1 MPNNET
7 ARRVSHTVELIKSVL
22 LGLLVF
28 SMISLVVV
36 YIGGTSVYE
45 TVSAKNNPTKRFDK
59 LWSIEGGAAAVGL
72 DEGRLLPEFI
82 GYRQAGGTP
91 TCSVGSGDAAA
102 ELYEL
107 ITPCLLELFGNSSV
121 CRPLA
126 QNDGADRI
134 ADAVAGDEF
143 IYLRYHVPVLYQ
155 LIYAYAS
162 DKLTIAESEVAPGE
176 SGSISAYISELVIV
190 PDKEYTAAA
199 HRYIAYASDG
209 EGGYFEFRPA
219 EHVVTSS
226 FYLSK
231 LAESGANID
240 TRPFRFAEDERLP
253 VTQPIIDAPISYAII
268 EAAPADPT
276 ARTVLTPLLRLFGYN
291 PDKLSSYVDD
301 TGARVF
307 VDSSSRL
314 RISGDTVSFLTSDAA
329 SGTARGIG
337 IDSMLGY
344 SSEDTL
350 NLFDKLTAVDNLIRS
365 LGEISPSLIGGE
377 ASLCL
382 GSVYSSDTL
391 LVIEYFLTY
400 DNIRVAGDTVLRAV
414 LTQDTICQV
423 ELRPVN
429 ITAGGETAYCLDQNY
444 TLRKLT
450 DLGRLPAGKKA
461 GGMRLVYDG
470 ADAAWSVV
478 VD

>member
-1 MPNNET
+1 MPNKET
-7 ARRVSHTVELIKSVL
+7 VRRAGHIMELIKSVL

-72 DEGRLLPEFI
+72 DAGRLLPEFI

-91 TCSVGSGDAAA
+91 TCSIGSGDAAA

-107 ITPCLLELFGNSSV
+107 ITPCLLELFGSSSV

-126 QNDGADRI
+126 QNDGENRI
-134 ADAVAGDEF
+134 AAAVRGDEF

-176 SGSISAYISELVIV
+176 SGSISAYISELVII

-240 TRPFRFAEDERLP
+240 THTFRFAEDAQFP
-253 VTQPIIDAPISYAII
+253 ATQPIIDAPLSYTVI
-268 EAAPADPT
+268 ETAPV
-276 ARTVLTPLLRLFGYN
+276 VLTDDSILSPLLRLFGYN

-307 VDSSSRL
+307 VDSGSRL
-314 RISGDTVSFLTSDAA
+314 RIGGDTVSFLTSDAA

-382 GSVYSSDTL
+382 GSVYSTDTL
-391 LVIEYFLTY
+391 LVIEYFPTY
-400 DNIRVAGDTVLRAV
+400 DNIRIAGDIVLRAV

-423 ELRPVN
+423 ELRSVN
-429 ITAGGETAYCLDQNY
+429 ITAGSENAYCLDQNY
-444 TLRKLT
+444 TLRKLI
-450 DLGRLPAGKKA
+450 DLGKLPPAQKI
-461 GGMRLVYDG
+461 GGMQLRYDG
-470 ADAAWSVV
+470 ADAAWSVILN
-478 VD
+478 

>member
-1 MPNNET
+1 MHRKET
-7 ARRVSHTVELIKSVL
+7 ARRVSHAVELVKSVL
-22 LGLLVF
+22 LGLLVL

-45 TVSAKNNPTKRFDK
+45 SVSAKNNQAKRFDK
-59 LWSIEGGAAAVGL
+59 LWSVEGGAAAVGL
-72 DEGRLLPEFI
+72 DAGRLLPEFI
-82 GYRQAGGTP
+82 GYRQAGSTP
-91 TCSVGSGDAAA
+91 TCSVGNGDTSA

-107 ITPCLLELFGNSSV
+107 ITPCLLELFGSSSV
-121 CRPLA
+121 CRPLDEA
-126 QNDGADRI
+126 DGESRI
-134 ADAVAGDEF
+134 AAAVQSDEF

-199 HRYIAYASDG
+199 HRYIAYAADG

-231 LAESGANID
+231 LAESGANIG
-240 TRPFRFAEDERLP
+240 TRPFRFTDDPRLP
-253 VTQPIIDAPISYAII
+253 VTQPIIDTPLSYTVIGT
-268 EAAPADPT
+268 EAADLT
-276 ARTVLTPLLRLFGYN
+276 DEDIRTPLLRLFGYN
-291 PDKLSSYVDD
+291 PDKLASYVDD
-301 TGARVF
+301 TGAHVF

-314 RISGDTVSFLTSDAA
+314 RIGGDTVSFLTSDAS
-329 SGTARGIG
+329 SGTTRGIG
-337 IDSMLGY
+337 IDSLLGY

-382 GSVYSSDTL
+382 GSVYSTDTL

-400 DNIRVAGDTVLRAV
+400 DNIRIAGDTVLRAV

-423 ELRPVN
+423 ELCPVN
-429 ITAGGETAYCLDQNY
+429 ITGSGEVSYCLDQDY
-444 TLRKLT
+444 TLRKLIA
-450 DLGRLPAGKKA
+450 LGKLPSEGAL
-461 GGMRLVYDG
+461 GGMRLRYED
-470 ADAAWSVV
+470 AHAAWSVV
-478 VD
+478 LP